1 MIQDLEHELEEEK
14 KRRIDNLPPFNGKY
28 HLLRFGRKKL
38 TENDEKTLN
47 YLKGFRLRSF
57 DPAGDGVSN
66 KILH

>member
-1 MIQDLEHELEEEK
+1 M
-14 KRRIDNLPPFNGKY
+14 LPPINDKY
-28 HLLRFGRKKL
+28 HLLKFGRKKL